1 MWRLSND
8 LTRNHI
14 FKNPIRKVQEV
25 RQLGCNE
32 TWRYLRG
39 INRSFDFGSFG
50 GGVAMKPS
58 ATTQRGVQRDLQ
70 LSVHAELS
78 KGHRKPKYIIRREQ
92 LITASHGKIEALKAQ
107 FKQMGIR

>member
-50 GGVAMKPS
+50 GGYAMRGRPS
-58 ATTQRGVQRDLQ
+58 NITKLNRLANQAASDAKTAKRGN
-70 LSVHAELS
+70 
-78 KGHRKPKYIIRREQ
+78 II
-92 LITASHGKIEALKAQ
+92 ASLAIAKFTRTMALKAE
-107 FKQMGIR
+107 MGIR